1 MTPRVFTNIVGFT
14 NEEWRQIKAAA
25 ASLHAVGAPAGTMF
39 LPGRPELYRLQRRKD
54 GYDLRLTTEE
64 EAWACMTGRCDC
76 EGREG

>member
-1 MTPRVFTNIVGFT
+1 
-14 NEEWRQIKAAA
+14 
-25 ASLHAVGAPAGTMF
+25 MF

-76 EGREG
+76 EGKEG